1 MTPSN
6 ISISIY
12 NIAVV
17 SSKAKL
23 LWPPYTSTK
32 AINFFLFL
40 LLFVYSISH
49 IYNVNAISKCK
60 INKTEN

>member
-1 MTPSN
+1 MAPSTH

-32 AINFFLFL
+32 AINFFLFSFY
-40 LLFVYSISH
+40 LLFYSYDP
-49 IYNVNAISKCK
+49 IYNALKYYIQV
-60 INKTEN
+60 

>member
-12 NIAVV
+12 NVAVV

-23 LWPPYTSTK
+23 LWPPHTSTK
-32 AINFFLFL
+32 TINFFLFL
-40 LLFVYSISH
+40 LLFVILLVTY
-49 IYNVNAISKCK
+49 
-60 INKTEN
+60 TM